1 MSAPHCPLPPGRR
14 RALVWM
20 LRGIGLLS
28 LSALGAV
35 VIPHAWM
42 DGIHRAIGLGGLP
55 DLPVVGY
62 LARSLS
68 LFYAWLGIVPLYA
81 SRDVDRHIGLIRLFA
96 ATGLLVGI
104 IQTLIDLA
112 APLPLWW
119 TLAESGFLFAYF
131 CALWIIARRN
141 P

>member
-1 MSAPHCPLPPGRR
+1 MSDPVPAIAIPPRRR

-20 LRGIGLLS
+20 LRGIGILS

-35 VIPHAWM
+35 FIPHAWM
-42 DGIHRAIGLGGLP
+42 DAIHRAIGLGELP
-55 DLPVVGY
+55 DLPVVEY
-62 LARSLS
+62 LSRSLS

-81 SRDVDRHIGLIRLFA
+81 ARDIERHLGLIRLFA
-96 ATGLLVGI
+96 ASGLAVCV
-104 IQTLIDLA
+104 IQTAIDFA

-131 CALWIIARRN
+131 GSLWALAKR
-141 P
+141 